1 MSEEHALNLWKRYNV
16 NILSKPLCN
25 KYFFVEYDDILE
37 DNHIMNQFS
46 RFIKGKEDVK
56 CSESFYNINLRHSN
70 PSQLDVIKRDTA
82 TNELYMILKDIVML
96 NDSDWKKKEYLFDN
110 TRYNKFKINKT
121 ISFNSNKFLTFKE
134 FLIIDDFKIVIYG
147 AGNYG
152 KKTSEFLDNVKI
164 SDYIFVDQNYKKV
177 NSIFC
182 GKKIYAVNKLL
193 EIDKKYMKY
202 IVIVSINDDEEV
214 LEVYKK
220 LLWLNNC
227 KIMSYRDLILYNKI
241 SKE

>member
-1 MSEEHALNLWKRYNV
+1 MFLTDAHIVGHVLPGLQRIVTCLFSGTVRSSPCYHVTRNKTSSTAGIFIIHLPK
-16 NILSKPLCN
+16 LSASVCCL
-25 KYFFVEYDDILE
+25 
-37 DNHIMNQFS
+37 
-46 RFIKGKEDVK
+46 
-56 CSESFYNINLRHSN
+56 SN